1 MPFTEKQLRARDA
14 KRDLA
19 AELLESIRDMTAGRG
34 AVVGRFPT
42 SIKKHEDAVTS
53 PTPRVIVFA
62 GPNGAGK
69 STHADAILAKLGI
82 ETFVNADYIARGLS
96 GRNTDAVAFEAG
108 RIMLTRLKDLADA
121 KHDFA
126 FESTLSSRSFAP
138 FLRQLKAQG
147 YEVAMIY
154 YFSLASSSLAARR
167 VKLRVAMG
175 GHDVPEDTIR
185 RRFARS
191 LHNFHSLYMPLAD
204 QWVVFDNTVA
214 AKATLVAT
222 QAGDNLQIKEPKL
235 WLKLQN
241 LIKTA

>member
-1 MPFTEKQLRARDA
+1 MPLTEKQLRARDA
-14 KRDLA
+14 KRDLG
-19 AELLESIRDMTAGRG
+19 AELLAAVRDMKAGRG

-42 SIKKHEDAVTS
+42 LTKKTSDAKTK
-53 PTPRVIVFA
+53 PPPRVIVFA

-69 STHADAILAKLGI
+69 STHADAILAKLGV
-82 ETFVNADYIARGLS
+82 ETFVNADFIARGLS
-96 GRNTDAVAFEAG
+96 GRHVDVVAMQAG
-108 RIMLTRLKDLADA
+108 RIMLTRLKNLAAA
-121 KHDFA
+121 KQDFA

-147 YEVAMIY
+147 YQVAIY
-154 YFSLASSSLAARR
+154 YFTLANATLAVRR

-185 RRFARS
+185 RRFSRS
-191 LHNFHSLYMPLAD
+191 LYNFNSLYMPLAD
-204 QWVVFDNTVA
+204 QLAVFDNTVA
-214 AKATLVAT
+214 AKATLIAT
-222 QAGDNLQIKEPKL
+222 QEGDNLQIKEPKL